1 MPPKKR
7 KGSGKQ
13 ADTKTKQPK
22 QEGQKAVSHDIEV
35 PLDEGFKGG
44 GKSAYDC
51 GWSDCLPLLPTI
63 TFRECDSIPVQ
74 GSRNDLMPIHKTH

>member
-13 ADTKTKQPK
+13 ADTQTKQPK
-22 QEGQKAVSHDIEV
+22 QEGQKAVSHDIDV

-44 GKSAYDC
+44 GKFTGEC
-51 GWSDCLPLLPTI
+51 G
-63 TFRECDSIPVQ
+63 
-74 GSRNDLMPIHKTH
+74 